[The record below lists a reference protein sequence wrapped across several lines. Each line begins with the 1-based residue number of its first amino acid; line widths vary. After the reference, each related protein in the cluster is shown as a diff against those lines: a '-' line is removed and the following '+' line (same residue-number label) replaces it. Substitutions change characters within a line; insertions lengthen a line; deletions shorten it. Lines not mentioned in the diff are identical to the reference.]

1 MCVFYNY
8 FFKTTLVL
16 LLTDPEWNVSLII
29 FPSSVIV
36 RRHILSSSDFII
48 LHQKQLACALCVY
61 KAPVKRTEHFTEH
74 HLKSYTHIQ
83 WCWPVCGGQTTQQQP
98 TMFDERYW
106 SAHALTR
113 QCWNKVG
120 ESNINE
126 TNRNVQWMLDWQ
138 VFDENQTC
146 NEHRLTL
153 LNIVQQWWS
162 YCWIDWISRMMF
174 SEMLRFNVYLVDG
187 SMVILRGPS
196 AMAVEVWTTQADIW
210 DKFSLKVVFWIWI

>member
-1 MCVFYNY
+1 MECLPHHISFLCHSKKAHFKFEWFYHIAPNDLHSPCVIIRLRSSGLNI
-8 FFKTTLVL
+8 
-16 LLTDPEWNVSLII
+16 SLN
-29 FPSSVIV
+29 
-36 RRHILSSSDFII
+36 RD
-48 LHQKQLACALCVY
+48 
-61 KAPVKRTEHFTEH
+61 
-74 HLKSYTHIQ
+74 HLKLYTHIQ
-83 WCWPVCGGQTTQQQP
+83 WCWLVCGGQTTQQQP

-106 SAHALTR
+106 STHALTQ